1 MFLLI
6 IGLDKACIVGFK
18 RGGKAWVFSPQFYKR
33 FIKPKTEKQRE
44 KAIAAAKSFYDALAG
59 VKGQVVA
66 PFAAVPIAD
75 EALENLAARPELYEI
90 ALKCFYDPKEI
101 ETGHCEFCG
110 KTFLRKTPGQ
120 RTCKSK
126 ACARAQHARIIRD
139 YRASKKTKGKK
150 R

>member
-6 IGLDKACIVGFK
+6 LGLDQARIVGFK
-18 RGGKAWVFSPQFYKR
+18 DGKVIIAPPCMYKGLL
-33 FIKPKTEKQRE
+33 KPKTAKQKE
-44 KAIAAAKSFYDALAG
+44 KAIAAAKEFYNALAEAQDH
-59 VKGQVVA
+59 VFT
-66 PFAAVPIAD
+66 PFAAIPIAD

-90 ALKCFYDPKEI
+90 ALRCFYDPKEI